1 MVPKAEN
8 MGLAQTQINK
18 MLGSTLVPLFPYDL
32 DQNPHPINQSAHQ
45 GKGNQTMEEKGH
57 FRRICTHVTVVR
69 QVGVERIKE
78 LFLMRTQVPSTPL
91 ASRAKHL

>member
-1 MVPKAEN
+1 LVPKAEN

-78 LFLMRTQVPSTPL
+78 FFFNENSSPFNPSCL
-91 ASRAKHL
+91 QS